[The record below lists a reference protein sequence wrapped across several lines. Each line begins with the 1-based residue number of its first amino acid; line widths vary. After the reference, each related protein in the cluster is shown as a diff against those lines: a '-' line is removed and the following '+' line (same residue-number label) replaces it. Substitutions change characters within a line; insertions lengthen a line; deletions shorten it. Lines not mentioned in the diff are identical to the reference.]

1 MKGGALE
8 REVRMN
14 RLISIL
20 VLVVLTACSSEDRAS
35 RATTASQT
43 PAPSVS
49 SSAGEP
55 TWDLAA
61 HARMLPDPAGDAY
74 PDPAGFLDSRAYG
87 VERGTTDGT
96 ATFAF
101 PFALDEPIPTSFQ
114 VPLGYDAAQYSYC
127 LDTDKA
133 NSPGGYPFATEEP
146 VPCDFILVAQSTG
159 DATWK
164 ATLIDRRPLLDGS
177 DAKVVDVPFFI
188 DDARKEGV
196 FAVPA
201 SLLGDPAA
209 FEWAMSVSLVH
220 LPLPNDD
227 FIDLDE
233 NYSTMKSFER

>member
-1 MKGGALE
+1 MS
-8 REVRMN
+8 
-14 RLISIL
+14 RLVSIL
-20 VLVVLTACSSEDRAS
+20 VLVMLTACSSEGPAS
-35 RATTASQT
+35 QATTASQT

-55 TWDLAA
+55 AWDLVRR
-61 HARMLPDPAGDAY
+61 ARMLRDPAGDAS
-74 PDPAGFLDSRAYG
+74 PDMGGFLDSRAYG
-87 VERGTTDGT
+87 VVRATTDGI
-96 ATFAF
+96 ATFVL
-101 PFALDEPIPTSFQ
+101 PFAVDEPIPASFQ

-127 LDTDKA
+127 LDTDKTK
-133 NSPGGYPFATEEP
+133 SPRGYPFATDEP
-146 VPCDFILVAQSTG
+146 VWCDFLAVAQSTG

-164 ATLIDRRPLLDGS
+164 ASLIDRLPLLDGH

-188 DDARKEGV
+188 DDTRKQGV
-196 FAVPA
+196 FTVRA